1 MKGLLFIVFQCL
13 GAFVG
18 ALILH
23 AVLPVTV
30 RGAPGLGCTG
40 VNPKISVGQVSI
52 WIETELTF
60 NIQCF

>member
-40 VNPKISVGQVSI
+40 VNPKISVGQVRI
-52 WIETELTF
+52 RDRH
-60 NIQCF
+60 